1 MPVEVEAPRPGDA
14 TGPDEIRVSL
24 SGSGQVGEKG
34 EFEIIAI
41 TAGEGNGWVFSS
53 DVLKDSLS
61 VGWR

>member
-1 MPVEVEAPRPGDA
+1 MPVESEQLEG
-14 TGPDEIRVSL
+14 IRVNL
-24 SGSGQVGEKG
+24 SGSGQVGDKG